1 MGRRL
6 ILVVIIVLIVAI
18 VVSIYVILPFFF
30 FNNPN
35 TTGTQYLSQCN
46 APWPPY
52 RQTGPNTSL
61 TEGFITMTA
70 NASSVAKICV
80 EYNSNTDNS
89 VTTILNG
96 TVYFANNMSIVLHRS
111 SKSPWS
117 PQVEL

>member
-1 MGRRL
+1 
-6 ILVVIIVLIVAI
+6 
-18 VVSIYVILPFFF
+18 
-30 FNNPN
+30 
-35 TTGTQYLSQCN
+35 
-46 APWPPY
+46 
-52 RQTGPNTSL
+52 
-61 TEGFITMTA
+61 MTA